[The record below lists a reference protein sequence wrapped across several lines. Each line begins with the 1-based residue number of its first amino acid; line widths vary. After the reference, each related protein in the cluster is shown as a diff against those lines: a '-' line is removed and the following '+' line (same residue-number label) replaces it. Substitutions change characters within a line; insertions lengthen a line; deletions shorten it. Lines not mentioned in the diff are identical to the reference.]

1 MKDIFDYYDSYC
13 EDERLSKDRA
23 HRLEYITTMHYI
35 DKVLKSKSVI
45 LDACA
50 GTGAYSFELAKKGHD
65 VTAGDLVRKHVEI
78 IRKKS
83 VERGLLIEVYEG
95 NVLDLSRFANDSFDL
110 TLCLGAFYHMH
121 SEKDRMQAL
130 RECLRVTKKGGYVFV
145 AYLNRFAS
153 FLEGFTR
160 RPEDFDNLMQE
171 FETGVKHAF
180 YRSTPEEIELLA
192 EKSGMTTV
200 YNVAADGMAYMYP
213 QQLDSLTEQQ
223 FQRYLHYHLMTCE
236 NKSTLGYSLH
246 GLYVGVK

>member
-1 MKDIFDYYDSYC
+1 M
-13 EDERLSKDRA
+13 
-23 HRLEYITTMHYI
+23 
-35 DKVLKSKSVI
+35 
-45 LDACA
+45 
-50 GTGAYSFELAKKGHD
+50 
-65 VTAGDLVRKHVEI
+65 
-78 IRKKS
+78 
-83 VERGLLIEVYEG
+83 
-95 NVLDLSRFANDSFDL
+95 
-110 TLCLGAFYHMH
+110 
-121 SEKDRMQAL
+121 
-130 RECLRVTKKGGYVFV
+130 FV